1 METPLNPSSTTAFFN
16 ALENWICDGY
26 HVDQRVIARRKPAED
41 EIFEI
46 WGASIVFHPVPA
58 PNNYSAVV
66 RTETVFAE
74 QMQKPISSK
83 SEIVEIVNRAIRGEL
98 RTNDGISVCL
108 RGVLGETTE
117 INRDSWFFDSNIRVV
132 GQASPDIARD
142 LQSVDN
148 ELRLAEIPF
157 DGMTDLSAWFG
168 ITLPIESGT
177 PSISVHIAPP
187 ADLRVAESTL
197 EQDNLSLVIHA
208 HPAFDTSQLH
218 LALRAVPGDGLS
230 SRMQVAHRIE
240 WASIEG
246 RLEGTAVVSLKDADQ
261 VLAVLMVGK
270 NPVRRQWFADK
281 AKARNQ
287 RLMAYRL
294 YDKDLSQLRKAILK
308 DEDSSRFE
316 KAVAGMMFLRGFTPV
331 ELLETDGP
339 DLIVATPQG
348 RLAIIECTLRSAD
361 ITRKIGKLID
371 RRAKLEKALA
381 ESKHPPIVV
390 AVLVCRQD
398 RSELAAEAKSA
409 EENRVRLVTGDM
421 LRHQLDVEPRIP
433 EDPDAL
439 YDQALKMLASK
450 VV

>member
-1 METPLNPSSTTAFFN
+1 VNSSLTNAFFD

-26 HVDQRVIARRKPAED
+26 HVDQRVIARRKSSEN
-41 EIFEI
+41 ESFEI
-46 WGASIVFHPVPA
+46 WGASIVFHPVP
-58 PNNYSAVV
+58 PTNDYSTVL
-66 RTETVFAE
+66 RTETVLAE
-74 QMQKPISSK
+74 QMQKPINSK

-98 RTNDGISVCL
+98 VTNDGISVCL
-108 RGVLGETTE
+108 RAVLGETTE
-117 INRDSWFFDSNIRVV
+117 INREGWFFDSNIRVV
-132 GQASPDIARD
+132 GAASSDVARD

-148 ELRLAEIPF
+148 ELRLAKIPF
-157 DGMTDLSAWFG
+157 DGMTDLAGWFG
-168 ITLPIESGT
+168 ITLPTESGT
-177 PSISVHIAPP
+177 PSISIHIAPP
-187 ADLRVAESTL
+187 ADLRIAESTL
-197 EQDNLSLVIHA
+197 EQDKFSLVIHA

-230 SRMQVAHRIE
+230 ARMQVAHDVN
-240 WASIEG
+240 WTNIEG
-246 RLEGTAVVSLKDADQ
+246 RLEGNAVIPLKDADQ

-316 KAVAGMMFLRGFTPV
+316 KAVAGMLFLRGFTPI

-361 ITRKIGKLID
+361 ITKKIGKLID
-371 RRAKLEKALA
+371 RRAKLERALA
-381 ESKHPPIVV
+381 ESKHPPIVI
-390 AVLVCRQD
+390 AMLVCRQEEN
-398 RSELAAEAKSA
+398 ELAAEAKSA
-409 EENRVRLVTGDM
+409 EDNRVLLVTGEN
-421 LRHQLDVEPRIP
+421 LRHQLDAEPRIP
-433 EDPDAL
+433 VDPDAL
-439 YDQALKMLASK
+439 YDQALQ
-450 VV
+450 VVAAKAG